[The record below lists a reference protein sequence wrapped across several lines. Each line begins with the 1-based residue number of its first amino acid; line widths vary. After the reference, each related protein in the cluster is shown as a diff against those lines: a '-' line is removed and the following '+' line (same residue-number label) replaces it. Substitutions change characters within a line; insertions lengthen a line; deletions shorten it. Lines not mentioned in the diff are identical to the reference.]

1 MREVGDEITGIDPVI
16 FLDDQE
22 ERKRRGATSSRN
34 DSIASGS
41 PPEIPPRKE
50 SLGNIVQ
57 VVKNDEMQKLLRRAF
72 LKLKSKDNSSKFSSE
87 ISPINPSVGDSSDSD
102 SESYKEA
109 DKEADNS
116 VKFSYQYC
124 HDKTFQGKNYKIFRN
139 NKDDKTKISYLPN
152 ASPAL
157 NTESSNQES
166 DIANKVKKS
175 IEESIKKMFGDKTD
189 QEDADDKKTVD
200 KEIDSKTKLKF
211 YKYLALAV
219 KLGGVG
225 NKGIEYHH
233 QLNELNESIA
243 KEEDKLSFEEA
254 KKLSFLFQRQSKEQ
268 NIYTGRI
275 AEDRENTNLV
285 GMRSKR
291 IPLDLLKEMADGL
304 GKENS
309 EEFKDFLCQIN
320 LTEPATQFSTRLATP
335 ARVDDQASIIGH
347 G

>member
-1 MREVGDEITGIDPVI
+1 MKKVIKDDTDKLESSSDFLTGEEYSQLPRQLDQEYPLSPNHFLPTSPLQNNQRREEEGILLDSLFTPHKPFDMDSKIQEGENTGSIMREVGDEITGIDPVI

-72 LKLKSKDNSSKFSSE
+72 LKLKSQASSSKFSSE

-102 SESYKEA
+102 YESY
-109 DKEADNS
+109 KEADNS

-139 NKDDKTKISYLPN
+139 NKDDKTKISYLSN
-152 ASPAL
+152 ASSAL
-157 NTESSNQES
+157 NPESSNQES

-175 IEESIKKMFGDKTD
+175 IEESIKKMFGDKAD
-189 QEDADDKKTVD
+189 QEDADDKKTGD
-200 KEIDSKTKLKF
+200 KKIDNKTKLKF

-225 NKGIEYHH
+225 NKGTEYKRH
-233 QLNELNESIA
+233 LNELNESIA
-243 KEEDKLSFEEA
+243 KEEDKL
-254 KKLSFLFQRQSKEQ
+254 
-268 NIYTGRI
+268 
-275 AEDRENTNLV
+275 
-285 GMRSKR
+285 
-291 IPLDLLKEMADGL
+291 LL
-304 GKENS
+304 
-309 EEFKDFLCQIN
+309 
-320 LTEPATQFSTRLATP
+320 
-335 ARVDDQASIIGH
+335 QAPPFPV
-347 G
+347 